1 MKYKLAVTDLDGTL
15 LDKNSNISEQNL
27 RAVEKL
33 RAKGCIFTMI
43 TGRMYS
49 AAKTYID
56 ILDCK
61 ELVGLYQGAEITDIR
76 NKSTIYKATLKQS
89 VCEEIYKDALR
100 LGLNIQAYAD
110 DKVYAESY
118 DENTAFYERLCRVK
132 INIKDSIEDIVS
144 SENNI
149 KLLINTDKGSVTR
162 NLEFF
167 IKKYSGDANV
177 VRSGEHFI
185 EFTHKNADKGKALE
199 IIAKHYGIERS
210 QIIAF
215 GDQMNDIPMI
225 KYAGMGVAMKNAPDD
240 VKKYADL
247 NAPANDESG
256 VAYVLEKLCK

>member
-132 INIKDSIEDIVS
+132 
-144 SENNI
+144 
-149 KLLINTDKGSVTR
+149 
-162 NLEFF
+162 
-167 IKKYSGDANV
+167 
-177 VRSGEHFI
+177 
-185 EFTHKNADKGKALE
+185 
-199 IIAKHYGIERS
+199 
-210 QIIAF
+210 
-215 GDQMNDIPMI
+215 
-225 KYAGMGVAMKNAPDD
+225 
-240 VKKYADL
+240 
-247 NAPANDESG
+247 
-256 VAYVLEKLCK
+256 